1 MIQLHKPTQI
11 DKKFITPVVIVLILI
26 VVNGVLFLL
35 GRFFFGIGSVT
46 NLNDQFPWGI
56 WIGLDVAAGVA
67 LAAGGFTT
75 AALGHIMH
83 QDKYETIIRPA
94 LLTAMLGYTFVALGV
109 VVDIGRWYYIWHP
122 MIYWNGNS
130 ALFEVGICVMIY
142 ASVLYIEFLPIVT
155 ERFIGKVNLPD
166 FFSRLNKPIDKLLRK
181 LDKGLSKTMF
191 VFIIAGVVLSCLHQ
205 SSLGTLMIIAGSKMH
220 PLWQTPV
227 LPLLFLLSAFAVGF
241 PMVIMESITAS
252 KSFGIKPETSV
263 LSSLSKFIAPLLGIY
278 LLGKL
283 GDMVI
288 RETFVYLTE
297 FNSISLLFG
306 IEIIVGVVI
315 PLRMFLSPAVRKSP
329 TGLLIAS
336 LLVIFGVLMNR
347 FNNFITAYN
356 PPYAIESYFPSI
368 GEISVTLG
376 FVAIEIL
383 IYRLFVKVFPII
395 SLPAEKVILKTKYAI
410 RGASK

>member
-1 MIQLHKPTQI
+1 
-11 DKKFITPVVIVLILI
+11 
-26 VVNGVLFLL
+26 
-35 GRFFFGIGSVT
+35 
-46 NLNDQFPWGI
+46 
-56 WIGLDVAAGVA
+56 
-67 LAAGGFTT
+67 
-75 AALGHIMH
+75 
-83 QDKYETIIRPA
+83 
-94 LLTAMLGYTFVALGV
+94 
-109 VVDIGRWYYIWHP
+109 
-122 MIYWNGNS
+122 
-130 ALFEVGICVMIY
+130 
-142 ASVLYIEFLPIVT
+142 
-155 ERFIGKVNLPD
+155 
-166 FFSRLNKPIDKLLRK
+166 
-181 LDKGLSKTMF
+181 
-191 VFIIAGVVLSCLHQ
+191 
-205 SSLGTLMIIAGSKMH
+205 
-220 PLWQTPV
+220 
-227 LPLLFLLSAFAVGF
+227 
-241 PMVIMESITAS
+241 
-252 KSFGIKPETSV
+252 
-263 LSSLSKFIAPLLGIY
+263 
-278 LLGKL
+278 
-283 GDMVI
+283 MVI
-288 RETFVYLTE
+288 RETFVYLAE